1 MRKSTIAMLVALSFA
16 AVSCGG
22 TKEETTE
29 EVATEVV
36 EVEATEEVVEV
47 EATEE
52 VVEAEAVK

>member
-16 AVSCGG
+16 AVSCGEPKI
-22 TKEETTE
+22 TNVETTE

-36 EVEATEEVVEV
+36 EVD
-47 EATEE
+47 ATEE